1 MVGEKTE
8 GAWRSPLANAPNGP
22 GGSCSCNKPQRTCSK
37 IRKGWSKPPE
47 GKLMI
52 NVDASFDSD
61 TGSGSTGVV
70 IRDATGECVA
80 ASCCHLPHVTDAAMA
95 EAYALRD
102 GLQLDQQIGVIVSL
116 FRQIV

>member
-1 MVGEKTE
+1 
-8 GAWRSPLANAPNGP
+8 
-22 GGSCSCNKPQRTCSK
+22 
-37 IRKGWSKPPE
+37 
-47 GKLMI
+47 MI

-95 EAYALRD
+95 EAYAT
-102 GLQLDQQIGVIVSL
+102 SSTNW
-116 FRQIV
+116 